1 MRRLMMVATL
11 LIALG
16 MASVVYAIGGDV
28 REGAGVALGAASLPP
43 ILGVLAIAGRW
54 GLPDRLT

>member
-16 MASVVYAIGGDV
+16 IASVAYAIGADV
-28 REGAGVALGAASLPP
+28 REGAGIALGAASLPP
-43 ILGVLAIAGRW
+43 ILGVLAIAG
-54 GLPDRLT
+54 GVAFMIAS